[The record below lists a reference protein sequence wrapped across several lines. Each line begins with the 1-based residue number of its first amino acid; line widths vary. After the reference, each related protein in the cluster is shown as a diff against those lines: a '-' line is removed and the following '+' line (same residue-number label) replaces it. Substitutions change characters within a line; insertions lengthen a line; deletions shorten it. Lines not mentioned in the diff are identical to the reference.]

1 MIEFTWIILIILK
14 GCNMEKNQVESL
26 QEEASRYALTPS
38 LLKEILYELKKKI
51 VEKKD
56 LITVANKEDIKINKK
71 QIKIK
76 ELLSIIDSY

>member
-1 MIEFTWIILIILK
+1 MD
-14 GCNMEKNQVESL
+14 KNQIESL

-56 LITVANKEDIKINKK
+56 LITVANKEDIKINKTYSSNY
-71 QIKIK
+71 IVSNINDF
-76 ELLSIIDSY
+76 EREYIS

>member
-1 MIEFTWIILIILK
+1 
-14 GCNMEKNQVESL
+14 MEKNQVESL